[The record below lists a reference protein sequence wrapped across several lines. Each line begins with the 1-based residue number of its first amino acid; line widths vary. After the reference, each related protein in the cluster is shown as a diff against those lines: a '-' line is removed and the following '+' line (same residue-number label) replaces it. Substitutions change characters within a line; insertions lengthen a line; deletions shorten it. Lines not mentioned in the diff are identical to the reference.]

1 MKTKET
7 IVFFLNIFYSDI
19 DDDFLESGHGNKYP
33 KKEFD
38 ENEEDDFYGDDVDCV
53 DDDFVFEDTDIIKNK
68 KSEPIESK
76 TVKEVEEKN
85 NVKDQKKNK
94 QTNVTTAKVAV
105 NTSDKKF
112 SKIPLQVN
120 TTNSVTTTD
129 STGATKTEVK
139 KKIGLAS
146 LFDDNVKVSNTTTKK
161 KAVNN
166 KKNNKK

>member
-94 QTNVTTAKVAV
+94 QINVTTAKVTV

-139 KKIGLAS
+139 KKTGLAS
-146 LFDDNVKVSNTTTKK
+146 LFDDNVNVSTTKN